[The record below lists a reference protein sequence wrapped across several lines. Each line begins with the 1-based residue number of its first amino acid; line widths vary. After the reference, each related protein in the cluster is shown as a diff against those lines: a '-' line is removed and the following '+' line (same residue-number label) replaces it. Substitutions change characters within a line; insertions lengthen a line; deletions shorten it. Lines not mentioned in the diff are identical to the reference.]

1 MSLQETINGIIL
13 FADVS
18 GFTEMCQKYS
28 SDVQRGVNQLAN
40 ALNGY
45 MAPIVEA
52 ILREKGDVYKFAGD
66 AVLGLWPFENNSI
79 EHKREQAKRVISC
92 ALYMKKSLC
101 DYMTPIGTVLNIKS
115 AIAMGSYSIIFLRGT
130 TSTCSKLLDEYGLKT
145 QSSIK
150 NTNSY
155 SETTKKIN
163 SGKNQST
170 NYITKTGLTEE
181 MIEHCRTNLVNYY
194 VCYGSAVVSARNAEH
209 ECKSQDII
217 VDMATWLLLDSDSEY
232 IHEKFTAEHDDEE
245 IEILSRSS
253 NHQSEMIGQ
262 GPSNTI
268 TTTISK
274 RLTPPNKN
282 REIVQIRKIVSHY
295 IRLHGRRNDIPK
307 DNDLS
312 DSYSIMSADSIEP
325 NDSNEMLKKP
335 KIFNQYSP
343 KRIFFN
349 IKNTPKTSL
358 LDVGDTDIKDFLSAS
373 PTPSRKHRHSI
384 RRVDLTEKESMK
396 LRPSA
401 FLNFEEYDTFDLSTF
416 IIKPVRN
423 QESLD
428 QLSELRLINICFINI
443 ILTDYKIKHLPFK
456 LQTVI
461 DCCAEQISITNGLL
475 TKIFMFDKGL
485 SLLCA
490 FGMPGYKHPDD
501 AERALKFG
509 FLITQRLEKL
519 NFVARV
525 STGVSTG
532 QTFCGVLGHPLRCE
546 YTVIGRKVNMAARLM
561 VNYPGIVSCDDET
574 YHKAHLEERYFELL
588 PTVPLK
594 GLTVS
599 TSMRRYKGQDDDQ
612 NNTSVFVFPI
622 INREDEWNIIL
633 EYIEEVIKHSCTTI
647 HCIFLTGSTG
657 VGRSRLLAHINEEL
671 MYDIQ
676 NIRRVSYNASFE
688 HVQLFGYTLKQLF
701 KILLYTELQESD
713 TLVKVLKSLLPNHEK
728 YLYLLRPFF
737 DKLSVDSDKLTGIL
751 KRKMLEEIIRELI
764 INATDP
770 TYEIFNYQ
778 PQPTVFIIDDA
789 QYIDKESWQYL
800 NLLGSAPTSLLVMAM
815 RDPTLND
822 DELHTRMVTFR
833 DSPTTKHIQL
843 IGLDNRYLST
853 LACQAMFVQ
862 RIPKDLEILITRK
875 SDKGHPQNVIQL
887 LSDLLSNQIIRIETI
902 NNDDDLNDGYIEGIQ
917 KYLWKRVVKHDPA
930 TGNLKILFEY
940 VEPQICRICDPDRN
954 KFWTYTT
961 VIENI
966 NAHVKIDKLRDI
978 EKRIAKI
985 SSLFTKNISKRII
998 VHAITNYDIHTNEM
1012 LNIHQH
1018 HLNNNKNHIVGFNA
1032 DLLKINSAFS
1042 QLYRAQIFECAWLD
1056 FEARKNSNIARLLQ
1070 EKNMTPIC
1078 CCPENTTKQIENCRM
1093 YTFKDP
1099 TLKEATLA
1107 TIIDQFQH
1115 DYSSKMALFIESKK
1129 HLCKSCGG
1137 DSDSLIFL
1145 TPVQSMKL
1153 GMSVLDTFHE
1163 RKLKQLNQRL
1173 QYMILNHFS
1182 MQQTHSTLNDEDIQ
1196 TDDDQLSLIELRKN
1210 SLFNNDNRK
1219 ENNLIQ
1225 NFYQN
1230 FYQQEFNEKR
1240 KYFQQLR
1247 NKIKHVDHLTKN
1259 TKPSSSFSPMAIG
1272 GRKDTIEG
1280 ETYAKIPFHLH
1291 EKSLTHADSPIRPI
1305 YQTQSSTETA
1315 QSVSMNDKRNNLPK
1329 EFQKISSKNNHYY
1342 ESNID
1347 INKQI
1352 KNRFRLFTRRLFK
1365 FRRKKSLN
1373 RIKLCKQLQNFYQNN
1388 NHVTIEQVSKITIEQ
1403 ILNRQW
1409 MQAFENKK
1417 SEKNISLIIPNIEES
1432 TCSSLSI
1439 IDENKKRIS
1448 NHLITIYGLNPTIED
1463 LKCELKLN
1471 SSHIVHDVNKIALQ
1485 GYTNHYSSNQTKYI
1499 HIKNSSSNYDLFP
1512 KHFSHSEIPL
1522 MNNAIDDHYLINQRK
1537 ETIDEKVHLSNKQ
1550 SRSPND
1556 VNRNSL
1562 RHSPNGKN
1570 KRLFTKDIM
1579 SEAEHLIKNLHL
1591 SRHTD
1596 GSITSHDHES
1606 NEKSSKKLFI
1616 SEEILSINER
1626 LYMNFTETC
1635 PLFLLKEGIDHR
1647 FEFLDF
1653 APDLNIRQ
1661 RFHPIHHD
1669 EFILNNTETQIETIN
1684 NTNIINT
1691 QLFSNKT
1698 PQKIHQTT
1706 EIEYNQ
1712 RNCRCNYL
1720 LVEIYR
1726 LLIKLWEQSSNIE
1739 KVLYYS
1745 LELARVELTRTN
1757 YYESKII
1764 LQNILER
1771 LEKERHYLNL
1781 PSFFEPQIYDLLSE
1795 SVYRMRK
1802 NDEAFLYVVYG
1813 LKILNVQLID
1823 FRSRDSLKLKSQ
1835 CKQLR
1840 HTLIRTLIRSTINKK
1855 LSDDEII
1862 QRYFTGKLLFRAG
1875 QCARR
1880 HGQLLFAYFCVLNAT
1895 LSLIQC
1901 HFILTSYEQC
1911 QSLTL
1916 LAELSH
1922 DLKRMEDCDLFVQAI
1937 IKYIEP
1943 INIGFETIAIK
1954 SNWLSMTWNLYR
1966 GKIDRALNDSYK
1978 IKDLLNK
1985 IGAYENLM
1993 SIATYSLQAAL
2004 IGRREEV
2011 IRDLIDIIDNESN
2024 RPLKYENRLWSFILA
2039 LEAFVELNIEYD
2051 ENLLNEIA
2059 LAIDYVLEH
2068 LEKKTSTPGDIHKF
2082 LTMVFYAQATLV
2094 ECYTKI
2100 VKLDKANQ
2108 HYMRAIKFGMS
2119 LKEWTFRVCN
2129 GMLKLAIYEIYE
2141 CTKWLIETRISIL
2154 PNEIHERLIITHMYD
2169 ISKHFKLLRPR
2180 YLMCLALKL
2189 LITGYQRSAKTQ
2201 FANAIRLANDLELDS
2216 ERKHIEMTRKQI
2228 FKVITKKKTKMI
2240 NKTKQKR
2247 TKN

>member
-1 MSLQETINGIIL
+1 MTKHNNESRISIDGQFICRPSNQSCSFIYQLPDVILQRKRDRKIPYAETFNGIIL

-66 AVLGLWPFENNSI
+66 AVLGLWPFQNNSI

-130 TSTCSKLLDEYGLKT
+130 TSACSKLLDEYGLKT
-145 QSSIK
+145 QPSIK

-155 SETTKKIN
+155 SETAKKMN
-163 SGKNQST
+163 SGKHQST

-232 IHEKFTAEHDDEE
+232 IHEKFTAEHDDED
-245 IEILSRSS
+245 IEIPSRSS

-262 GPSNTI
+262 GPSNI
-268 TTTISK
+268 IATTISK

-282 REIVQIRKIVSHY
+282 REAVPIRKILSHCKNISTKKTIVFNKQLSFKD

-325 NDSNEMLKKP
+325 NDSNEVLKKP
-335 KIFNQYSP
+335 KTFNQYSP
-343 KRIFFN
+343 RRNFLN
-349 IKNTPKTSL
+349 IKNTPKASL
-358 LDVGDTDIKDFLSAS
+358 LDIGDTDVRDFLSAS
-373 PTPSRKHRHSI
+373 PTPSRKQGHSI
-384 RRVDLTEKESMK
+384 RRIDLTEEQSMK

-401 FLNFEEYDTFDLSTF
+401 FLNFEEYDTLDLSTF

-423 QESLD
+423 QESFD

-443 ILTDYKIKHLPFK
+443 ILTDYKIKQLPFK

-475 TKIFMFDKGL
+475 TKVFMFDKGL

-633 EYIEEVIKHSCTTI
+633 EYIEEVMKHSCTTI

-671 MYDIQ
+671 MYDTQ

-688 HVQLFGYTLKQLF
+688 HVQLFGYALKQLF
-701 KILLYTELQESD
+701 KKLLYTELQESD
-713 TLVKVLKSLLPNHEK
+713 ALVKVLKSLLPNHEK

-737 DKLSVDSDKLTGIL
+737 DKLSVESDKLTGIL

-764 INATDP
+764 INATDS

-822 DELHTRMVTFR
+822 DEFHTRMVTLR
-833 DSPTTKHIQL
+833 DLPTTKHIQL
-843 IGLDNRYLST
+843 MGLDNRYLST

-930 TGNLKILFEY
+930 TGNIKILFEY
-940 VEPQICRICDPDRN
+940 VEPQLCRICDPDRN

-998 VHAITNYDIHTNEM
+998 VYTITNYDIHTNEM
-1012 LNIHQH
+1012 LNLHQH
-1018 HLNNNKNHIVGFNA
+1018 HLNNNKNHTVGLNA

-1153 GMSVLDTFHE
+1153 GMSILDTFHE

-1182 MQQTHSTLNDEDIQ
+1182 IQQTYNTLNDEDIQ
-1196 TDDDQLSLIELRKN
+1196 TNDDQVSLIELKEN
-1210 SLFNNDNRK
+1210 SSFNNDNRK
-1219 ENNLIQ
+1219 EKNFIQ

-1247 NKIKHVDHLTKN
+1247 NKIKHVDNLTKN

-1272 GRKDTIEG
+1272 GRKDTIVG
-1280 ETYAKIPFHLH
+1280 ETYAKIPFHLQ
-1291 EKSLTHADSPIRPI
+1291 ETSLTHSDSPIRTI
-1305 YQTQSSTETA
+1305 YPTRSSTEIA
-1315 QSVSMNDKRNNLPK
+1315 QSISMNDKKK
-1329 EFQKISSKNNHYY
+1329 EFGKISSKNNNYY
-1342 ESNID
+1342 ESNLN
-1347 INKQI
+1347 INKQTKSCNEFLKI
-1352 KNRFRLFTRRLFK
+1352 YLLQQTKNRLIINRFRLFTRRLFK

-1373 RIKLCKQLQNFYQNN
+1373 RVQLFNQSQNFNQNN
-1388 NHVTIEQVSKITIEQ
+1388 NHIIIEQISNITIEQ

-1409 MQAFENKK
+1409 IQAFENKK
-1417 SEKNISLIIPNIEES
+1417 SEKKISLIKLNSEES
-1432 TCSSLSI
+1432 SCSTLSI
-1439 IDENKKRIS
+1439 TDENYSYSIDSIHVFCQSNKQLNNRIQKTSQTRIS
-1448 NHLITIYGLNPTIED
+1448 NHLTTIYGLNQTIEP
-1463 LKCELKLN
+1463 LKCQLKLN
-1471 SSHIVHDVNKIALQ
+1471 SSHFVHDVNKIAPHARENYHSLDQ
-1485 GYTNHYSSNQTKYI
+1485 NNYI
-1499 HIKNSSSNYDLFP
+1499 HVENSLFSNYDLSQ
-1512 KHFSHSEIPL
+1512 HCFSHS
-1522 MNNAIDDHYLINQRK
+1522 DTQ
-1537 ETIDEKVHLSNKQ
+1537 
-1550 SRSPND
+1550 
-1556 VNRNSL
+1556 
-1562 RHSPNGKN
+1562 
-1570 KRLFTKDIM
+1570 
-1579 SEAEHLIKNLHL
+1579 
-1591 SRHTD
+1591 
-1596 GSITSHDHES
+1596 
-1606 NEKSSKKLFI
+1606 KK
-1616 SEEILSINER
+1616 
-1626 LYMNFTETC
+1626 
-1635 PLFLLKEGIDHR
+1635 
-1647 FEFLDF
+1647 
-1653 APDLNIRQ
+1653 
-1661 RFHPIHHD
+1661 
-1669 EFILNNTETQIETIN
+1669 
-1684 NTNIINT
+1684 
-1691 QLFSNKT
+1691 
-1698 PQKIHQTT
+1698 
-1706 EIEYNQ
+1706 
-1712 RNCRCNYL
+1712 
-1720 LVEIYR
+1720 
-1726 LLIKLWEQSSNIE
+1726 
-1739 KVLYYS
+1739 
-1745 LELARVELTRTN
+1745 
-1757 YYESKII
+1757 
-1764 LQNILER
+1764 
-1771 LEKERHYLNL
+1771 
-1781 PSFFEPQIYDLLSE
+1781 
-1795 SVYRMRK
+1795 
-1802 NDEAFLYVVYG
+1802 
-1813 LKILNVQLID
+1813 
-1823 FRSRDSLKLKSQ
+1823 
-1835 CKQLR
+1835 
-1840 HTLIRTLIRSTINKK
+1840 
-1855 LSDDEII
+1855 
-1862 QRYFTGKLLFRAG
+1862 
-1875 QCARR
+1875 
-1880 HGQLLFAYFCVLNAT
+1880 
-1895 LSLIQC
+1895 
-1901 HFILTSYEQC
+1901 
-1911 QSLTL
+1911 
-1916 LAELSH
+1916 
-1922 DLKRMEDCDLFVQAI
+1922 
-1937 IKYIEP
+1937 
-1943 INIGFETIAIK
+1943 
-1954 SNWLSMTWNLYR
+1954 
-1966 GKIDRALNDSYK
+1966 
-1978 IKDLLNK
+1978 
-1985 IGAYENLM
+1985 
-1993 SIATYSLQAAL
+1993 
-2004 IGRREEV
+2004 
-2011 IRDLIDIIDNESN
+2011 
-2024 RPLKYENRLWSFILA
+2024 
-2039 LEAFVELNIEYD
+2039 
-2051 ENLLNEIA
+2051 
-2059 LAIDYVLEH
+2059 
-2068 LEKKTSTPGDIHKF
+2068 
-2082 LTMVFYAQATLV
+2082 
-2094 ECYTKI
+2094 
-2100 VKLDKANQ
+2100 
-2108 HYMRAIKFGMS
+2108 
-2119 LKEWTFRVCN
+2119 
-2129 GMLKLAIYEIYE
+2129 
-2141 CTKWLIETRISIL
+2141 
-2154 PNEIHERLIITHMYD
+2154 
-2169 ISKHFKLLRPR
+2169 
-2180 YLMCLALKL
+2180 
-2189 LITGYQRSAKTQ
+2189 
-2201 FANAIRLANDLELDS
+2201 
-2216 ERKHIEMTRKQI
+2216 
-2228 FKVITKKKTKMI
+2228 
-2240 NKTKQKR
+2240 
-2247 TKN
+2247 

>member
-1 MSLQETINGIIL
+1 M
-13 FADVS
+13 
-18 GFTEMCQKYS
+18 
-28 SDVQRGVNQLAN
+28 
-40 ALNGY
+40 
-45 MAPIVEA
+45 
-52 ILREKGDVYKFAGD
+52 
-66 AVLGLWPFENNSI
+66 
-79 EHKREQAKRVISC
+79 
-92 ALYMKKSLC
+92 
-101 DYMTPIGTVLNIKS
+101 
-115 AIAMGSYSIIFLRGT
+115 
-130 TSTCSKLLDEYGLKT
+130 
-145 QSSIK
+145 
-150 NTNSY
+150 
-155 SETTKKIN
+155 
-163 SGKNQST
+163 
-170 NYITKTGLTEE
+170 
-181 MIEHCRTNLVNYY
+181 
-194 VCYGSAVVSARNAEH
+194 
-209 ECKSQDII
+209 
-217 VDMATWLLLDSDSEY
+217 EY
-232 IHEKFTAEHDDEE
+232 IHEKFTAEHDDED
-245 IEILSRSS
+245 IEIPLRSS
-253 NHQSEMIGQ
+253 NHQTEMVGQ

-268 TTTISK
+268 TTAISK
-274 RLTPPNKN
+274 RLTPPNKI
-282 REIVQIRKIVSHY
+282 RETVPIRKILSHY

-307 DNDLS
+307 DNDSS
-312 DSYSIMSADSIEP
+312 DSYSVMSVDSIEP
-325 NDSNEMLKKP
+325 NDSNEILKKP

-343 KRIFFN
+343 GKKFFN
-349 IKNTPKTSL
+349 IKNTPKTSFK
-358 LDVGDTDIKDFLSAS
+358 LDIGDTNIKDFLSVS
-373 PTPSRKHRHSI
+373 STPNRKQGHLI
-384 RRVDLTEKESMK
+384 RRIDLTEEQSMK

-401 FLNFEEYDTFDLSTF
+401 FLNFEEYDILDLSTF

-443 ILTDYKIKHLPFK
+443 ILTDYKIKQLPFK

-475 TKIFMFDKGL
+475 TKVFMFDKGL

-612 NNTSVFVFPI
+612 NNMSVFVFPI

-633 EYIEEVIKHSCTTI
+633 EYIEEVMKHSCTTI

-671 MYDIQ
+671 MYDTQ

-701 KILLYTELQESD
+701 KKLLYTELQESD

-737 DKLSVDSDKLTGIL
+737 DKLSVDIDKLTGIL

-778 PQPTVFIIDDA
+778 PQPTIFIIDDA

-822 DELHTRMVTFR
+822 DELHTRMITLR
-833 DSPTTKHIQL
+833 DLPTTKHIQL
-843 IGLDNRYLST
+843 MGLDNRYLST

-902 NNDDDLNDGYIEGIQ
+902 NNDDNLNDGYIEGIQ
-917 KYLWKRVVKHDPA
+917 KYLWKRVVKHDSA
-930 TGNLKILFEY
+930 TGNIKILFEY
-940 VEPQICRICDPDRN
+940 VEPQLCRICDPDRN

-966 NAHVKIDKLRDI
+966 NAHVKIDKLRDF

-985 SSLFTKNISKRII
+985 SSLFTKKISKRII

-1012 LNIHQH
+1012 LNVHQH
-1018 HLNNNKNHIVGFNA
+1018 HLNNNKNYTAGSNA

-1078 CCPENTTKQIENCRM
+1078 CCSENTTRQIENCRM

-1115 DYSSKMALFIESKK
+1115 DYSSKMALFIESKN

-1153 GMSVLDTFHE
+1153 GMSILDTFHE
-1163 RKLKQLNQRL
+1163 RKLKQLNQHL
-1173 QYMILNHFS
+1173 QYMILNHLS
-1182 MQQTHSTLNDEDIQ
+1182 IQQTYNKLNNDDIKI
-1196 TDDDQLSLIELRKN
+1196 DDNQLSLIELKKN
-1210 SLFNNDNRK
+1210 SSFNNDNRK

-1225 NFYQN
+1225 NFYQK

-1247 NKIKHVDHLTKN
+1247 HKMKHVDNLTKN
-1259 TKPSSSFSPMAIG
+1259 TRPLSSFSPMAIG

-1280 ETYAKIPFHLH
+1280 ETYAKIPFHLQ
-1291 EKSLTHADSPIRPI
+1291 ENRLTHSDSPIRTIYPI
-1305 YQTQSSTETA
+1305 QSSIETT
-1315 QSVSMNDKRNNLPK
+1315 QNISINDKKNNLSK
-1329 EFQKISSKNNHYY
+1329 KFGKISSKNNHYY
-1342 ESNID
+1342 ESNLD
-1347 INKQI
+1347 INKQTKNRLI
-1352 KNRFRLFTRRLFK
+1352 INRFRLFTRRLFK
-1365 FRRKKSLN
+1365 FRRKRSLN
-1373 RIKLCKQLQNFYQNN
+1373 YVKIFNQSQNLNQNN
-1388 NHVTIEQVSKITIEQ
+1388 NHMIIEQVSKITIEQ

-1409 MQAFENKK
+1409 AQAFENKK
-1417 SEKNISLIIPNIEES
+1417 FEKKILLLKLNTEKS

-1439 IDENKKRIS
+1439 ADENYSYSIDSIHTFCQSNKQLNNQIQQTSETQIS
-1448 NHLITIYGLNPTIED
+1448 NHLTTIYGLNQTIEP
-1463 LKCELKLN
+1463 LKCELELN
-1471 SSHIVHDVNKIALQ
+1471 SSHNVHDVNKIALHTH
-1485 GYTNHYSSNQTKYI
+1485 TNHHSLDQNKYI
-1499 HIKNSSSNYDLFP
+1499 HIKNSSYNYDLSQKIFP
-1512 KHFSHSEIPL
+1512 HSETIEIPL
-1522 MNNAIDDHYLINQRK
+1522 MNNAIDERK
-1537 ETIDEKVHLSNKQ
+1537 EIIHQQEHFSNKQ
-1550 SRSPND
+1550 SRSRVDGNQNILQHLPY
-1556 VNRNSL
+1556 
-1562 RHSPNGKN
+1562 GKN

-1579 SEAEHLIKNLHL
+1579 SEAEHLIKHLHL
-1591 SRHTD
+1591 SHQTD
-1596 GSITSHDHES
+1596 YDSTSTVLRQSIISHDNES
-1606 NEKSSKKLFI
+1606 NEKSSKKIFI
-1616 SEEILSINER
+1616 NEDILSINER
-1626 LYMNFTETC
+1626 LYINFTETC

-1653 APDLNIRQ
+1653 APDLYIRQ
-1661 RFHPIHHD
+1661 QFHPLNHD
-1669 EFILNNTETQIETIN
+1669 EFILNNTETQIKQIN
-1684 NTNIINT
+1684 NTNTINT
-1691 QLFSNKT
+1691 QLFSNKI

-1726 LLIKLWEQSSNIE
+1726 LLIKLWDQSSNIE

-1764 LQNILER
+1764 LQNILEQ
-1771 LEKERHYLNL
+1771 LEKERNYLNL

-1813 LKILNVQLID
+1813 LKILNVQLMD
-1823 FRSRDSLKLKSQ
+1823 FRSRDSSKLKSQ

-1840 HTLIRTLIRSTINKK
+1840 HTLIRTLIRPIINKK
-1855 LSDDEII
+1855 LSDNEII
-1862 QRYFTGKLLFRAG
+1862 QKYFTGKLLFRAG

-1901 HFILTSYEQC
+1901 HSILTSYEHC

-1943 INIGFETIAIK
+1943 INIGYETIAIK

-1993 SIATYSLQAAL
+1993 SVATYSLQAAL

-2039 LEAFVELNIEYD
+2039 LETFVQLNIEYD

-2100 VKLDKANQ
+2100 VKLDRANQ

-2141 CTKWLIETRISIL
+2141 CTKWLIDTRISIL
-2154 PNEIHERLIITHMYD
+2154 PNEIHEHLIINHMYD

-2228 FKVITKKKTKMI
+2228 FKKQTTIPKMSCCRHTQTQTQTQTQTYFLPVSSTRYLLM
-2240 NKTKQKR
+2240 NLLGEQ
-2247 TKN
+2247 NASVSS